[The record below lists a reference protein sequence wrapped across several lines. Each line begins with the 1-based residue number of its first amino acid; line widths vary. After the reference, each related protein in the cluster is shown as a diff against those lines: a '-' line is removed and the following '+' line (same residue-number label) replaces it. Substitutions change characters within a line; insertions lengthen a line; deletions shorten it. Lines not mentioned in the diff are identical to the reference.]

1 MSATAVKKR
10 SATTAQKKRVIELC
24 EAISNLHPG
33 DLYTVL
39 ELDELELVDEA
50 ARVGSDV
57 DYGRVGTGVE
67 YGRLLEQHL
76 TQVMV
81 AGECSNL
88 KTTQKPK
95 RQARSQ
101 LGGRVFDYDRVTIR
115 VPAR

>member
-1 MSATAVKKR
+1 
-10 SATTAQKKRVIELC
+10 
-24 EAISNLHPG
+24 
-33 DLYTVL
+33 
-39 ELDELELVDEA
+39 
-50 ARVGSDV
+50 
-57 DYGRVGTGVE
+57 VE